1 MNEDFLNSRVV
12 CGISERNQVRVMAVH
27 ATIRDQP
34 EKMKSMA
41 PRRRERFLGHGIV
54 CELTLRNCL
63 IDASQVLI
71 NNSTGA
77 QIEMAYFR
85 VAHLSFR
92 QTDIGT
98 ARA

>member
-1 MNEDFLNSRVV
+1 MNEDFLNTRVV

-41 PRRRERFLGHGIV
+41 PRRGERFLGDMV
-54 CELTLRNCL
+54 ASDLTIRDCL
-63 IDASQVLI
+63 IDAGQVLI
-71 NNSTGA
+71 NDSTGA